1 MGLTTYL
8 LRYALRDMVARK
20 TRTTLTLLGITIGV
34 AFMIM
39 LSSLTA
45 SMKERVKMDVESLL
59 GSAIIVSDKDVE
71 PIPIYIGGEISKIP
85 GVKSVVPVILGGCMV
100 KGEGALLLGVP
111 VSEIPSFVPMP
122 TGRLPT
128 SDSSYEFLTTDISAQ
143 QMHVKINGT
152 IKIFTQTE
160 RSGVNLKLV
169 GTTEIGGFFQG
180 LAAGKGAVIVV
191 GLEMAQKLLSLNGY
205 VTYFVIRL
213 NDTTFADSVIVAI
226 KSINPR
232 VKVLTEWDLLKGLTN
247 ILDTIDAL
255 MIAISGVSLTVA
267 GLSTMNAITMS
278 VTEKRREI
286 GVLKSIG
293 AERWHVLFI
302 FSSQGIILGIF
313 GGLLGGIL
321 GYVGAYY
328 LVSYILPNYIIKSL
342 TFPFVF
348 DVQSYAK
355 GFVVSILVSFISS
368 LVPSYEASKVRP
380 IEALRYE

>member
-1 MGLTTYL
+1 MGIITYL
-8 LRYALRDMVARK
+8 LKYALRDMIARK

-59 GSAIIVSDKDVE
+59 GSAVIASDKDVE

-85 GVKSVVPVILGGCMV
+85 GVRSVVPIILGGCMV

-111 VSEIPSFVPMP
+111 VSEITSFVPMP
-122 TGRLPT
+122 TGKLPI

-143 QMHVKINGT
+143 QMNVKINGT
-152 IKIFTQTE
+152 IKVFTQTE

-180 LAAGKGAVIVV
+180 LAAGKGAVVVV
-191 GLEMAQKLLSLNGY
+191 GLETAQRLLSLNGY

-213 NDTTFADSVIVAI
+213 NDTSFADKVVATI
-226 KSINPR
+226 KATYPR
-232 VKVLTEWDLLKGLTN
+232 MKVLTEWDLLKGLTN

-302 FSSQGIILGIF
+302 FSSQGIFLGIF
-313 GGLLGGIL
+313 GGLLGGAI
-321 GYVGAYY
+321 GYLGAYY
-328 LVSYILPNYIIKSL
+328 LVDYVLPRYIIKGL

-348 DVQSYAK
+348 DMQSYAK
-355 GFVVSILVSFISS
+355 GFVVSIVVSLVSS
-368 LVPSYEASKVRP
+368 LIPSYEASKVRP